1 MAELIEINAY
11 PVKNVLKKLL
21 QDKTTDKNI
30 IFATDNYLVYC
41 CNDTDQIT
49 INALLG
55 FDSVDIQP
63 RVKKARA
70 EQSERTRKKAE
81 VFTPIWIV
89 RKMIDHCDSEIKN
102 VSDWQKY
109 VSLRILEITC
119 GEAPFLVTRYD
130 TTTGET
136 VPISERTGMLD
147 RKLQAI
153 QADDEKTWI
162 KWAFKAFEST
172 YGYEFQGDNL
182 LIARMNLLVTFC
194 DYLQDRWH
202 RTATDKE
209 LQKIADIITWNL
221 WQMDGLND
229 TVPLGKAGEKFH
241 QFSLFEDEDVD
252 LVADDC
258 KIYDHINKKSL
269 FFRDI
274 KEGDIDMKFDFV
286 IGNPPYQDN
295 TSGDNETYAPPIYHL
310 FMDTAYSISDKVE
323 LIHPARFLFN
333 AGSTSKDW
341 NKKMLN
347 DPHFKV
353 LYYEQDSSK
362 VFANTDIKGGIAI
375 TYRSASD
382 NFGVIEMFTSFPE
395 LNSIL
400 QKVYNHIEFQ
410 SIMQMRVC
418 VHRRFKREKA

>member
-1 MAELIEINAY
+1 M
-11 PVKNVLKKLL
+11 
-21 QDKTTDKNI
+21 
-30 IFATDNYLVYC
+30 
-41 CNDTDQIT
+41 
-49 INALLG
+49 
-55 FDSVDIQP
+55 
-63 RVKKARA
+63 
-70 EQSERTRKKAE
+70 
-81 VFTPIWIV
+81 
-89 RKMIDHCDSEIKN
+89 
-102 VSDWQKY
+102 
-109 VSLRILEITC
+109 
-119 GEAPFLVTRYD
+119 
-130 TTTGET
+130 
-136 VPISERTGMLD
+136 
-147 RKLQAI
+147 
-153 QADDEKTWI
+153 
-162 KWAFKAFEST
+162 
-172 YGYEFQGDNL
+172 
-182 LIARMNLLVTFC
+182 
-194 DYLQDRWH
+194 
-202 RTATDKE
+202 
-209 LQKIADIITWNL
+209 
-221 WQMDGLND
+221 
-229 TVPLGKAGEKFH
+229 
-241 QFSLFEDEDVD
+241 
-252 LVADDC
+252 
-258 KIYDHINKKSL
+258 
-269 FFRDI
+269 
-274 KEGDIDMKFDFV
+274 DMKFDFV